1 MLALLLVLA
10 LGALFAS
17 GSRGVLENLS
27 AITSTDIQLDPR
39 LLPGYAARSGGR
51 MLLALVLSL
60 LFTSGYATFAARA
73 LIRRAPSAPLKR
85 HPVTCFL
92 LGIAA
97 AATCA
102 T

>member
-85 HPVTCFL
+85 HRVTCFL